1 MCDTE
6 IFYSHDNKCWKE
18 PEQKPLVLRRNTLNK
33 RITYSSVEFISIC

>member
-18 PEQKPLVLRRNTLNK
+18 PEQKPLVLRRNTLNT
-33 RITYSSVEFISIC
+33 R